1 MSVFYGG
8 DLMPKTSGR
17 VIDYTQE
24 EMMVMTG
31 LSRDQFRRG
40 LVRICEMYGFDI
52 DDFKVEKGNINS
64 EFFFTPE
71 VADLLA
77 ILLRNLKGHPLKR
90 TNAKVDEI
98 SGTSISD
105 YYKDVINDIDEEVR
119 PIVAEAIFCLESHLV
134 AQNVTDWTEPFVK
147 QMTRFLVNLITL
159 KRQDVG
165 ESLKQFTKQF
175 DSMNY
180 YLFRG
185 ESVMSLAYDS
195 NIEELQRQ
203 GILDDDYRKEINKKL
218 HQNNISI
225 DRLIAEM
232 IRWYLPK
239 SKEVR
244 DSNFKEYIFE
254 DNDFMRWAACGNPN
268 QASPTMKRELYY
280 QLEVNYSANK
290 NLLKN
295 NQYVLEHTRNKNA
308 EWKDIAT
315 QVSEGNFCEPQE
327 KSIAEKIK
335 ILENNIRS
343 CEKELEGYKNLLTE
357 LKEQKNEDEKSEL
370 LQDIQQ
376 RYVEHCKHT
385 DNDYHEL
392 EDAVDKFVGRA
403 IHELLK

>member
-295 NQYVLEHTRNKNA
+295 NQ
-308 EWKDIAT
+308 
-315 QVSEGNFCEPQE
+315 
-327 KSIAEKIK
+327 
-335 ILENNIRS
+335 
-343 CEKELEGYKNLLTE
+343 
-357 LKEQKNEDEKSEL
+357 
-370 LQDIQQ
+370 
-376 RYVEHCKHT
+376 
-385 DNDYHEL
+385 
-392 EDAVDKFVGRA
+392 
-403 IHELLK
+403 